1 MVQKSIVDFSA
12 LSATDVATGP
22 QFNLGDGTFELKLV
36 LINMVQDSPFCEKPH
51 EDANAHHQHFLEVC
65 GTFTIKGV
73 TVDAIHLPLLQN
85 KDIVTHSSMCS
96 KEI

>member
-1 MVQKSIVDFSA
+1 MVQKLITDFSA
-12 LSATDVATGP
+12 PSAADVATGP
-22 QFNLGDGTFELKLV
+22 KFNLGDATFELKLA
-36 LINMVQDSPFCEKPH
+36 LINMVKANPFCGKPH
-51 EDANAHHQHFLEVC
+51 EDTNAHLQHFLEVC